1 MRVPY
6 DELKYEIRRVIM
18 AAGLP
23 AEKAEICAGIHADSS
38 RDGIYS
44 HGADRVVRFVD
55 YLKKGWVQ
63 AEAEVSLEKAA
74 GALEVYNGNLGPGI
88 LNALFC
94 TERGMALAERFGIG
108 LVGIHNTTHWMR
120 GGTYGL
126 HAARRGFAAIAWTNT
141 ESCMPPWGGRECRLG
156 NNPFVM
162 AAPVEGGAPL
172 LLDMAM
178 TQYSY
183 GKLGTTRLAG
193 KKLPFP
199 GGFDERGDLTCD
211 PGAIEATMR
220 ALPIGF
226 WKGSAFSFML
236 DVLGAILSDGI
247 AAADIDQVGKGSCG
261 GASQVFIIINPD
273 RCAESGRAAGIIRKA
288 QEYIKSSAPAVETG
302 DIHWPGE
309 GVLRNREKNT
319 AEGVFVD
326 DTIWAGIK
334 AL

>member
-6 DELKYEIRRVIM
+6 DELKNEIQRVFM

-23 AEKAEICAGIHADSS
+23 GEKAEICARIHADSS

-44 HGADRVVRFVD
+44 HGADRVVRFVE
-55 YLKKGWVQ
+55 YLKKGWVHAG
-63 AEAEVSLEKAA
+63 AEPSPEKAV

-94 TERGMALAERFGIG
+94 TGRGMALAERFGIA

-126 HAARRGFAAIAWTNT
+126 HAARRGFVAIAWTNT
-141 ESCMPPWGGRECRLG
+141 ESCMPPWGGMECRLG

-162 AAPVEGGAPL
+162 AAPVEGGEPL

-183 GKLGTTRLAG
+183 GKLQTIRLAG
-193 KKLPFP
+193 KQLPFP
-199 GGFDERGDLTCD
+199 GGFDEKGELTRD
-211 PGAIEATMR
+211 PGSIEATMR

-236 DVLGAILSDGI
+236 DVLGAVLSDGI

-261 GASQVFIIINPD
+261 GASQVFIIIKPD
-273 RCAESGRAAGIIRKA
+273 HCTEAGKAAGIIRKA
-288 QEYIKSSAPAVETG
+288 QEYIKTSALAEGTG

-309 GVLRNREKNT
+309 GTLRSRRENT
-319 AEGVFVD
+319 DQGVFVAD
-326 DTIWAGIK
+326 SVWAAIR